1 MDREKGQEERC
12 PSGAKMRQ
20 TFEWLSVLLIS
31 STCFK
36 NKQKK
41 HIKRVVLVCVMQ
53 LTQLFLFIQLLSIS
67 LLEIETLLCSLYAL
81 FIE

>member
-41 HIKRVVLVCVMQ
+41 HIKRVVLVFVMQ
-53 LTQLFLFIQLLSIS
+53 LREGFRKKKKKKCGIFHNLTGGGAKIG
-67 LLEIETLLCSLYAL
+67 
-81 FIE
+81 